1 MTQRLT
7 VLGLLT
13 VLVLATTALTAPAAH
28 AAWTT
33 SMSIHGGKLQ
43 LCKEHL
49 GDGRIRVKVRLDNR
63 GASHTHL
70 GGISRTRGGER
81 VDANHRT
88 AAGRLSGVKSLV
100 WQRGDTFVAGMGEV
114 TGEGAGGDFLVRDLA
129 RC

>member
-7 VLGLLT
+7 VLGALTCLL
-13 VLVLATTALTAPAAH
+13 LATMAFTGPAAE

-33 SMSIHGGKLQ
+33 SMRIHGGKLQ
-43 LCKEHL
+43 LCKEPL
-49 GDGRIRVKVRLDNR
+49 RDGRVRVNIRLDNR

-70 GGISRTRGGER
+70 GGMSRTRGGER
-81 VDANHRT
+81 VDVNHRT

-100 WQRGDTFVAGMGEV
+100 WQRGDQFVAGMGEV
-114 TGEGAGGDFLVRDLA
+114 TGEGAGGDFLVSDLA